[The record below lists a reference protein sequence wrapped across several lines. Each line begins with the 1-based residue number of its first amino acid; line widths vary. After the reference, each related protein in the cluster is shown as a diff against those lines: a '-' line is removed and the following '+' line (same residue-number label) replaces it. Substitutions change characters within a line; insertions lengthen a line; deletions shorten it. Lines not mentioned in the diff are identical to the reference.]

1 MAVCT
6 FHISTYS
13 YIILITYSRDR
24 CQSMFQLGIHTSYS
38 MIIPPCTPRIAPSFM
53 CHQQTSQGEAAS
65 ACLLRLPPWHPFAW
79 SPSAKSKSTPSGFN
93 VPLGSTR
100 HPSSSSQES
109 PKSQN
114 NTRRH
119 TGPVLVHTHRWYCT
133 ILHSPP
139 WNAQKILWNVG
150 GEPEIVVIILTMPL
164 HTVSVVVCC
173 TRIGLASGPHVSAR
187 SKWLSTPKVQSQ
199 FASPGLPQRHPL
211 RQIHCRLV
219 DYKYIT

>member
-93 VPLGSTR
+93 VPLVSTR
-100 HPSSSSQES
+100 HPSSSSQHES
-109 PKSQN
+109 HTKAHGSSAGPHSQM
-114 NTRRH
+114 
-119 TGPVLVHTHRWYCT
+119 
-133 ILHSPP
+133 ILHYIALP
-139 WNAQKILWNVG
+139 
-150 GEPEIVVIILTMPL
+150 TMKCTKNPL
-164 HTVSVVVCC
+164 ERRRRARDRGHN
-173 TRIGLASGPHVSAR
+173 PHHAA
-187 SKWLSTPKVQSQ
+187 TQS
-199 FASPGLPQRHPL
+199 LC
-211 RQIHCRLV
+211 CRLL
-219 DYKYIT
+219 YKDRLGQRSSCECAKQIVEHSEGSKSICKSWLATKTSTETNSLPPCWL